1 MYLILKAL
9 WHFHCLPLPQSLSPL
24 HAVSLF
30 SLSLHLS
37 VCVSSPLSVCGWIL
51 PVFRGGTHSG
61 FTRPEVIHALVPD
74 KLVTPLLKVVLQSS
88 LKCWINLVSKV
99 WLLDFMWIIY
109 PVFPSAQY
117 SQVYCSF
124 GVWWAETWVFS
135 RIFYI
140 CGVPCLLELP

>member
-30 SLSLHLS
+30 SLSTLVFVFLLRCLCVVGFYLCSGAGLIQASRARKWSTHLFLI
-37 VCVSSPLSVCGWIL
+37 SSL
-51 PVFRGGTHSG
+51 P
-61 FTRPEVIHALVPD
+61 
-74 KLVTPLLKVVLQSS
+74 PLLKEVLQSS